1 MIINQAVLYTHLL
14 DTMKDFYVN
23 SLDFPLTAASPRS
36 FSIKVGESEL
46 TFKASSLHTK
56 PFYHFAFNVPANRFM
71 EAKQWATQ
79 RVILNTEEKKDE
91 IYFEAFDAHS
101 FYFEDP
107 AHNIVEYI
115 SRHSDCPSSKDPFSS
130 KSLLS
135 IGEINLTTPHVH
147 SVGTQLIN
155 SGITVRNN
163 RLLNETF
170 NFLGSGS
177 AFFLVGT
184 PKRRWF
190 FSNRDSEVHPLMA
203 KVNHSLTVALDEEG
217 MLKITQE

>member
-1 MIINQAVLYTHLL
+1 MMINQAVLYTHLL
-14 DTMKDFYVN
+14 DEMKAFYVN
-23 SLDFPLTAASPRS
+23 SLNFPLTAVSAGS

-46 TFKASSLHTK
+46 IFKESALHTK

-79 RVILNTEEKKDE
+79 RVFLNTEEKKDE

-115 SRHSDCPSSKDPFSS
+115 SRHSDCPPSNDPFSS

-135 IGEINLTTPHVH
+135 IGEINLTTPHVR

-163 RLLNETF
+163 RPLNETF

-177 AFFLVGT
+177 AFFLVGA

-190 FSNRDSEVHPLMA
+190 FSDRDSEVHPLTV
-203 KVNHSLTVALDEEG
+203 KVNHSLTVALDGKG
-217 MLKITQE
+217 MLKITQ

>member
-1 MIINQAVLYTHLL
+1 MMINQAVLYTHLL
-14 DTMKDFYVN
+14 DEMKAFYIN
-23 SLDFPLTAASPRS
+23 SLNFPLTAASPRS

-46 TFKASSLHTK
+46 IFKESALHTK

-79 RVILNTEEKKDE
+79 RVFLNTEEKKDE

-115 SRHSDCPSSKDPFSS
+115 SRHSDCPPSNDPFSS

-135 IGEINLTTPHVH
+135 IGEINLTTPHVR

-163 RLLNETF
+163 RPINENF
-170 NFLGSGS
+170 NFLGSDS
-177 AFFLVGT
+177 AFFLVGA

-190 FSNRDSEVHPLMA
+190 FSDRDSEVHPLTV
-203 KVNHSLTVALDEEG
+203 KVNHSLTVALDEKG
-217 MLKITQE
+217 MLKITQ

>member
-14 DTMKDFYVN
+14 DEMKDFYVN
-23 SLDFPLTAASPRS
+23 SLDFPLTAASAHS

-46 TFKASSLHTK
+46 TFKESSLHTK
-56 PFYHFAFNVPANRFM
+56 PFYHFAFNVPSNHFI
-71 EAKQWATQ
+71 EAKQWAAQ
-79 RVILNTEEKKDE
+79 RVFLNTEEEKDE
-91 IYFEAFDAHS
+91 VYFEAFDAHS

-115 SRHSDCPSSKDPFSS
+115 SRHSDCPPSSDPFSS
-130 KSLLS
+130 RSLLS
-135 IGEINLTTPHVH
+135 IGEINLTTPHVR
-147 SVGTQLIN
+147 SVGTQLMN
-155 SGITVRNN
+155 SGIPVRNN

-190 FSNRDSEVHPLMA
+190 FSNRDSEVHPLMV
-203 KVNHSLTVALDEEG
+203 KVNHSLAVSLDEKG
-217 MLKITQE
+217 KLKITK

>member
-46 TFKASSLHTK
+46 TFKESSLHTK

-79 RVILNTEEKKDE
+79 RVFLNTEEKKDE
-91 IYFEAFDAHS
+91 I
-101 FYFEDP
+101 YFEDP

-190 FSNRDSEVHPLMA
+190 FSNRDSEVHPLMV
-203 KVNHSLTVALDEEG
+203 KVNHSLTLALDEEG

>member
-1 MIINQAVLYTHLL
+1 MMINQAVLYTHLL
-14 DTMKDFYVN
+14 DEMKAFYVN
-23 SLDFPLTAASPRS
+23 SLNFPLTAASPRS
-36 FSIKVGESEL
+36 FSVGVGESEL
-46 TFKASSLHTK
+46 TFKETSVHTK

-71 EAKQWATQ
+71 EAKKWATQ
-79 RVILNTEEKKDE
+79 RVFLNTEEKKDE

-115 SRHSDCPSSKDPFSS
+115 SRHSDCPPSNDPFSS

-135 IGEINLTTPHVH
+135 IGEINLTTPHVR

-155 SGITVRNN
+155 SGINVRNN
-163 RLLNETF
+163 RPLNENF

-177 AFFLVGT
+177 AFFLVGA

-190 FSNRDSEVHPLMA
+190 FSDRDSEVHPLTV
-203 KVNHSLTVALDEEG
+203 KVNHSLAVALDKKG

>member
-1 MIINQAVLYTHLL
+1 MMINQAVLYTHLL
-14 DTMKDFYVN
+14 NEMKDFYVN
-23 SLDFPLTAASPRS
+23 SLDFPLTAVSADS

-46 TFKASSLHTK
+46 TFKETSLHTK

-71 EAKQWATQ
+71 EAKKWATQ
-79 RVILNTEEKKDE
+79 RVFLNTEENKDE

-107 AHNIVEYI
+107 AHTIVEYI
-115 SRHSDCPSSKDPFSS
+115 SRHSDCPPSNDPFSS

-135 IGEINLTTPHVH
+135 IGEINLTTPHVR

-163 RLLNETF
+163 RPLNETF

-177 AFFLVGT
+177 AFFLVGA

-190 FSNRDSEVHPLMA
+190 FSDQDSEVHPLTV
-203 KVNHSLTVALDEEG
+203 KINHSLAVSLDEKG
-217 MLKITQE
+217 MLKITQ

>member
-1 MIINQAVLYTHLL
+1 MMINQAVLYTHLL
-14 DTMKDFYVN
+14 DEMKAFYVN
-23 SLDFPLTAASPRS
+23 SLNFPLTAASPRS

-46 TFKASSLHTK
+46 IFKESALHTK

-79 RVILNTEEKKDE
+79 RVFLNTEEKKDE

-101 FYFEDP
+101 FYFKDP

-115 SRHSDCPSSKDPFSS
+115 SRHSDCPPSNDPFSS

-135 IGEINLTTPHVH
+135 IGKINLTTPHVR

-155 SGITVRNN
+155 SGINVRNN
-163 RLLNETF
+163 RPLNENF

-177 AFFLVGT
+177 AFFLVGA

-190 FSNRDSEVHPLMA
+190 FSDRDSEVHPLTV
-203 KVNHSLTVALDEEG
+203 KVNHSLAVALDKKG

>member
-1 MIINQAVLYTHLL
+1 MMINQAVLYTHLL
-14 DTMKDFYVN
+14 DEMKDFYVN
-23 SLDFPLTAASPRS
+23 SLDFPLTAVSADS

-46 TFKASSLHTK
+46 TFKETSLHTK

-71 EAKQWATQ
+71 EAKKWATQ
-79 RVILNTEEKKDE
+79 RVFLNTEEKKDE

-115 SRHSDCPSSKDPFSS
+115 SRYSDCPPSNDPFSS

-135 IGEINLTTPHVH
+135 IGEINLTTPHVR

-163 RLLNETF
+163 RPLNENF
-170 NFLGSGS
+170 NFLGSDS
-177 AFFLVGT
+177 AFFLVGA

-190 FSNRDSEVHPLMA
+190 FSDRDSEVHPLTV
-203 KVNHSLTVALDEEG
+203 KVNHSLTVALDEKG
-217 MLKITQE
+217 MLKITQ

>member
-1 MIINQAVLYTHLL
+1 MMINQAVLYTHLL
-14 DTMKDFYVN
+14 DEMKAFYVN
-23 SLDFPLTAASPRS
+23 SLDFPLTAVSADS

-46 TFKASSLHTK
+46 TFKETSLHTK

-71 EAKQWATQ
+71 EAKKWATQ
-79 RVILNTEEKKDE
+79 RVFLNTEEKKDE

-115 SRHSDCPSSKDPFSS
+115 SRHSDCPPSNDPFSS

-135 IGEINLTTPHVH
+135 IGEINLTTPHVR

-163 RLLNETF
+163 RPLNENF
-170 NFLGSGS
+170 NFLGSDS
-177 AFFLVGT
+177 AFFLVGA

-190 FSNRDSEVHPLMA
+190 FSDRDSEVHPLTV
-203 KVNHSLTVALDEEG
+203 KVNHSLTVALDEKG
-217 MLKITQE
+217 MLKITQ

>member
-1 MIINQAVLYTHLL
+1 MMINQAVLYTHLL
-14 DTMKDFYVN
+14 DEMKDFYVN
-23 SLDFPLTAASPRS
+23 SLDFPLTAVSADS
-36 FSIKVGESEL
+36 FSIKVVESEL
-46 TFKASSLHTK
+46 TFKETSLHTK

-71 EAKQWATQ
+71 EAKKWATQ
-79 RVILNTEEKKDE
+79 RVLLNTEEKKDE

-115 SRHSDCPSSKDPFSS
+115 SRYSDCPPSNDPFSS

-135 IGEINLTTPHVH
+135 IGEINLTTPHVR

-163 RLLNETF
+163 RPLNETF

-177 AFFLVGT
+177 AFFLVGA

-190 FSNRDSEVHPLMA
+190 FSDRDSEVHPLTV
-203 KVNHSLTVALDEEG
+203 KVNHSLTVALDEKG
-217 MLKITQE
+217 MLKITQ

>member
-1 MIINQAVLYTHLL
+1 MMINQAVLYTHLL
-14 DTMKDFYVN
+14 DEMKDFYVN
-23 SLDFPLTAASPRS
+23 SLDFPLTAVSADS

-46 TFKASSLHTK
+46 TFKETSLHTK

-71 EAKQWATQ
+71 EAKKWATQ
-79 RVILNTEEKKDE
+79 RVLLNTEEKKDE

-115 SRHSDCPSSKDPFSS
+115 SRYSDCPPSNDPFSS

-135 IGEINLTTPHVH
+135 IGEINLTTPHVR

-163 RLLNETF
+163 RPLNETF

-177 AFFLVGT
+177 AFFLVGA

-190 FSNRDSEVHPLMA
+190 FSDRDSEVHPLTV
-203 KVNHSLTVALDEEG
+203 KVNHSLTVALDEKR
-217 MLKITQE
+217 MLKITQ

>member
-1 MIINQAVLYTHLL
+1 MIINQAVLYTRLL
-14 DTMKDFYVN
+14 DEMKDFYVN
-23 SLDFPLTAASPRS
+23 SLDFPLTAASAHS

-46 TFKASSLHTK
+46 TFKESSLHTK
-56 PFYHFAFNVPANRFM
+56 PFYHFAFNVPSNHFI
-71 EAKQWATQ
+71 EAKQWAAQ
-79 RVILNTEEKKDE
+79 RVFLNTEEEKDE
-91 IYFEAFDAHS
+91 VYFEAFDAHS

-115 SRHSDCPSSKDPFSS
+115 SRHSDCPPSSAPFSS
-130 KSLLS
+130 RSLLS
-135 IGEINLTTPHVH
+135 IGEINLTTPHVR
-147 SVGTQLIN
+147 SVGTQLMN
-155 SGITVRNN
+155 SGIPVRNN

-190 FSNRDSEVHPLMA
+190 FSNRDSEVHPLMV
-203 KVNHSLTVALDEEG
+203 KVNHSLAVSLDEKG
-217 MLKITQE
+217 KLKITK

>member
-1 MIINQAVLYTHLL
+1 MMINQAVLYTHLL
-14 DTMKDFYVN
+14 DEMKDFYVN
-23 SLDFPLTAASPRS
+23 SLDFPLTAVSADS

-46 TFKASSLHTK
+46 TFKETSLHTK

-71 EAKQWATQ
+71 EAKKWATQ
-79 RVILNTEEKKDE
+79 RVFLNTEEKKDE

-115 SRHSDCPSSKDPFSS
+115 SRYSDCPPSNDPFSP

-135 IGEINLTTPHVH
+135 IGEINLTTPHVR

-155 SGITVRNN
+155 SSITVRNN
-163 RLLNETF
+163 RPLNETF

-177 AFFLVGT
+177 AFFLVGA

-190 FSNRDSEVHPLMA
+190 FSDRDSEVHPLTV
-203 KVNHSLTVALDEEG
+203 KVNHSLTVALDEKG
-217 MLKITQE
+217 MLKITQ

>member
-14 DTMKDFYVN
+14 DEMKDFYVN
-23 SLDFPLTAASPRS
+23 SLDFPLTAASAHS

-46 TFKASSLHTK
+46 TFKESSLHTK
-56 PFYHFAFNVPANRFM
+56 PFYHFAFNVPANHFI
-71 EAKQWATQ
+71 EAKQWAAQ
-79 RVILNTEEKKDE
+79 RVFLNTEEEKDE
-91 IYFEAFDAHS
+91 VYFEAFNAHS

-115 SRHSDCPSSKDPFSS
+115 SRHSDCPPSNDPFSS
-130 KSLLS
+130 RSLLS
-135 IGEINLTTPHVH
+135 IGEINLTTPHVR
-147 SVGTQLIN
+147 SVGTQLMN
-155 SGITVRNN
+155 SGIPVRNN

-190 FSNRDSEVHPLMA
+190 FSNRDSEVHPLMV
-203 KVNHSLTVALDEEG
+203 KVNHSLAVSLDEKG
-217 MLKITQE
+217 KLKITK

>member
-14 DTMKDFYVN
+14 DEMKDFYVN
-23 SLDFPLTAASPRS
+23 FLDFPLTTASPRS

-46 TFKASSLHTK
+46 TFKESALHTK

-79 RVILNTEEKKDE
+79 RVFLNTEEKKDE

-115 SRHSDCPSSKDPFSS
+115 SRHSDCPPSNDPFSS

-135 IGEINLTTPHVH
+135 IGEINLTTPHVR

-155 SGITVRNN
+155 SRITVRNS
-163 RLLNETF
+163 RPLNETF

-177 AFFLVGT
+177 AFFLVGA

-190 FSNRDSEVHPLMA
+190 FSDRDSEVHPLMV
-203 KVNHSLTVALDEEG
+203 KVNHSLMLALDEEG
-217 MLKITQE
+217 MLNITQE

>member
-1 MIINQAVLYTHLL
+1 MMINQAVLYTHLL
-14 DTMKDFYVN
+14 DEMKAFYVN
-23 SLDFPLTAASPRS
+23 SLNFPLTAASPRS

-46 TFKASSLHTK
+46 IFKESALHTK

-79 RVILNTEEKKDE
+79 RVFLNTEEKKDE

-101 FYFEDP
+101 FYFKDP

-115 SRHSDCPSSKDPFSS
+115 SRHSDCPPSNDPFSS

-135 IGEINLTTPHVH
+135 IGEINLTTPHVR

-155 SGITVRNN
+155 SGINVRNN
-163 RLLNETF
+163 RPLNENF

-177 AFFLVGT
+177 AFFLVGA

-190 FSNRDSEVHPLMA
+190 FSDRDSEVHPLTV
-203 KVNHSLTVALDEEG
+203 KVNHSLAVALDKKG

>member
-1 MIINQAVLYTHLL
+1 MMINQAVLCTHLL
-14 DTMKDFYVN
+14 DEMKDFYVN

-46 TFKASSLHTK
+46 TFKETSLHTK

-71 EAKQWATQ
+71 DAKKWATQ
-79 RVILNTEEKKDE
+79 RVFLNIEEKKDE

-115 SRHSDCPSSKDPFSS
+115 SRHSDCPPSNDPFSS
-130 KSLLS
+130 RSLLS
-135 IGEINLTTPHVH
+135 IGEINLTTPHVR

-163 RLLNETF
+163 RPLNETF

-177 AFFLVGT
+177 AFFLVGA

-190 FSNRDSEVHPLMA
+190 FSDQDSEVHPLTV
-203 KVNHSLTVALDEEG
+203 KVNHSLAVSLDEKG
-217 MLKITQE
+217 ILKITQE